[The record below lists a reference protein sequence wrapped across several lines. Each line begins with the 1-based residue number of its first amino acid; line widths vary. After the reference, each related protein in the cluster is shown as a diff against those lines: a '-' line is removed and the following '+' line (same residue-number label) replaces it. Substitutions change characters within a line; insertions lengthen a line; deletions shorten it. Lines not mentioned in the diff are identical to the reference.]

1 MELKKRIAYFYNNE
15 IGSFNYGKFHFMNPK
30 RISMTHSLI
39 VGYGVYKDLD
49 VYTTREATKEEIM
62 QFHDDD
68 YVEYLSNYVSSSKID
83 ILNRSGGLAPI
94 IDENDKNNV
103 DKKKQYGIDV

>member
-1 MELKKRIAYFYNNE
+1 MEGKKRVAYFYNNE
-15 IGSFNYGKFHFMNPK
+15 IGNYNYGRQHLMNPK

-62 QFHDDD
+62 QFHDAD
-68 YVEYLSNYVSSSKID
+68 YVEYLSNYVSSAKID
-83 ILNRSGGLAPI
+83 FMRKNGCCALTV
-94 IDENDKNNV
+94 DEIAKNDV
-103 DKKKQYGIDV
+103 EKKR